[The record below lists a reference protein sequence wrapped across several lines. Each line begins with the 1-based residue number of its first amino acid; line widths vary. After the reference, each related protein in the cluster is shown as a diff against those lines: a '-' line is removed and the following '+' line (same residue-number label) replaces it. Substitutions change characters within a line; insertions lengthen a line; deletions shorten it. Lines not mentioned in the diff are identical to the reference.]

1 MTAVLK
7 LVFRSLH
14 GETIS
19 FETYNISRSSFMIGW
34 MDAMDENGFSRVNNE
49 NIKDRGCMGSALRIT
64 IFTEFGKDMQHVTSQ
79 I

>member
-1 MTAVLK
+1 
-7 LVFRSLH
+7 
-14 GETIS
+14 
-19 FETYNISRSSFMIGW
+19 MIGW